1 MMTLPTFL
9 ADVTYYP
16 LNDFGPA
23 MKGMI
28 IGGLGIFHVFVAQ
41 FAIGGGLLMCYFQWL
56 AMTNREPLARQFL
69 DGFFKVL
76 VLVSFVI
83 GAVTGVAMWFT
94 SIQISPVTIGLMIDQ
109 FHWLW
114 ATEWTFFCLEV
125 GAGYA
130 FYRYSTHLNDKARL
144 TLLVFYAFAAWMSL
158 FWINGILSFQL
169 TPGGWHE
176 DNTALWAGFFNP
188 TFFPTLLFR
197 TVTCLVI
204 SSLAA
209 CVVINAMPGVD
220 REGKRRLILRCAHF
234 MVTIV
239 LMPVFGLWFLAV
251 IPADSRSWVMGGSVP
266 MTMFANI
273 AVGATVL
280 IGGYAVIGLF
290 MQRLYINGATATL
303 LLALAF
309 GATAGG
315 EFVREG
321 VRKPFTIRKE
331 LYSNSITAKNHA
343 DPNAKGSVAYLRKHG
358 SVTDD
363 PYPVR
368 NADQYPN
375 DQIVLGEKVF
385 RFQCSICHTMEGAN
399 GLVHLTGAWDDEM
412 LRKNIAKLQQLK
424 TFMPPFSGTPTEL
437 EALVQRIQWASENE
451 PETWEKT
458 NDPAT
463 LARIQKW
470 IDEAG
475 TAPGWPKSLAKS
487 E

>member
-1 MMTLPTFL
+1 MMTQLTSL
-9 ADVTYYP
+9 ADVVYYP

-28 IGGLGIFHVFVAQ
+28 IGGLGIFHVFIAQ

-56 AMTNREPLARQFL
+56 AQTGREPLARQFL
-69 DGFFKVL
+69 DGFYRVL

-94 SIQISPVTIGLMIDQ
+94 SIQISPVTIGLMIDK

-114 ATEWTFFCLEV
+114 ATEWCFFCLEV

-130 FYRYSTHLNDKARL
+130 FYRYGRHLNDKSRM

-169 TPGGWHE
+169 TPGHWTETGKIWQ
-176 DNTALWAGFFNP
+176 GFFNP

-204 SSLAA
+204 AGLSAT
-209 CVVINAMPGVD
+209 VVINAMPGLERED
-220 REGKRRLILRCAHF
+220 RRRLILRAAHF
-234 MVTIV
+234 IVAIV
-239 LMPVFGLWFLAV
+239 LMPIFGLWFLAV
-251 IPADSRSWVMGGSVP
+251 IPADSRSWVMGGSVT

-290 MQRLYINGATATL
+290 MQKLYINGATATL
-303 LLALAF
+303 LVALAF

-331 LYSNSITAKNHA
+331 LYSNSITARDHDN
-343 DPNAKGSVAYLRKHG
+343 PNIKGTVAYLRKHG

-363 PYPVR
+363 PYEVR
-368 NADQYPN
+368 NKEQYPN
-375 DQIVLGEKVF
+375 KQVILGEKVF

-399 GLVHLTGAWDDEM
+399 GLVHLTGAWDADM
-412 LRKNIAKLQQLK
+412 LRKNISKLQQLK
-424 TFMPPFSGTPTEL
+424 TFMPPFSGTPEEL
-437 EALVQRIQWASENE
+437 EALTQRILWASENG
-451 PETWEKT
+451 PEKWEQT

-463 LARIQKW
+463 LAKIQQW
-470 IDEAG
+470 LDEAG

>member
-1 MMTLPTFL
+1 MTHYSSFL
-9 ADVTYYP
+9 ADVVYYP

-56 AMTNREPLARQFL
+56 AQTGREPHARQFL
-69 DGFFKVL
+69 DGFYRVL

-83 GAVTGVAMWFT
+83 GAVTGVGMWFT
-94 SIQISPVTIGLMIDQ
+94 SIQISPVTIGVMIDQ

-130 FYRYSTHLNDKARL
+130 FYRYAKYLNDKARL
-144 TLLVFYAFAAWMSL
+144 TLLILYAFAAWMSL
-158 FWINGILSFQL
+158 FWINGILAFQL

-176 DNTALWAGFFNP
+176 DHTALWAGFFNP
-188 TFFPTLLFR
+188 TYFPTLFFR
-197 TVTCLVI
+197 TVTCMVI
-204 SSLAA
+204 ASLAA
-209 CVVINAMPGVD
+209 CVVINAMPGLERED
-220 REGKRRLILRCAHF
+220 RRRLILRCAHF

-251 IPADSRSWVMGGSVP
+251 IPADSRSWVMGGSAA

-273 AVGATVL
+273 SIGATIL
-280 IGGYAVIGLF
+280 IGGYAVVGLF

-303 LLALAF
+303 LMALAF

-321 VRKPFTIRKE
+321 VRKPYTIRKE
-331 LYSNSITAKNHA
+331 LYSNSITP
-343 DPNAKGSVAYLRKHG
+343 DQVATLRAIG
-358 SVTDD
+358 SVTND

-368 NADQYPN
+368 HEDQYPN
-375 DQIVLGEKVF
+375 KQVILGQKVY
-385 RFQCSICHTMEGAN
+385 RFQCSVCHTIEGAN
-399 GLVHLTGAWDDEM
+399 GLMHLTGAWDVDM

-424 TFMPPFSGTPTEL
+424 TFMPPFSGTPEEL
-437 EALVQRIQWASENE
+437 EALVQRIAWQNE
-451 PETWEKT
+451 GQPDTWPIS
-458 NDPAT
+458 NDPAV
-463 LARIQKW
+463 LQQNKKW
-470 IDEAG
+470 LDEAG
-475 TAPGWPKSLAKS
+475 TQPGWPKALAKS
-487 E
+487 K